1 MVMSNNVNLF
11 LTSNSPHLV
20 SVAFDL
26 EIIPESDSTGTC
38 LSRATAA
45 LGVFAHR
52 APTGEKTGGSGPL
65 LGTSPLSL
73 GKRGGVGMSREGRD
87 HGITE

>member
-45 LGVFAHR
+45 LGDICSES
-52 APTGEKTGGSGPL
+52 PNWGEDWRLRTPPGYQPPQS
-65 LGTSPLSL
+65 

>member
-1 MVMSNNVNLF
+1 MSSNVDLF
-11 LTSNSPHLV
+11 LTSDSPHLV
-20 SVAFDL
+20 SVVLAL

-38 LSRATAA
+38 LS
-45 LGVFAHR
+45 LFASS
-52 APTGEKTGGSGPL
+52 APAGERTGGSGPL

-73 GKRGGVGMSREGRD
+73 GKRGGDGMSRKRRD